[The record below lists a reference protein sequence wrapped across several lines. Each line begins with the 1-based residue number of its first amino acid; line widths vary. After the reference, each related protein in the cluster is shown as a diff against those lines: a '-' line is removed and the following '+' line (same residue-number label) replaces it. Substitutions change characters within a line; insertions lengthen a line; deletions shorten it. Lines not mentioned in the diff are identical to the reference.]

1 MPAGRKVIS
10 VALFLLIASSAN
22 AAERKYEGETEEG
35 RQRLALF
42 LGTTRDGGDSGFTV
56 GLEYE
61 YRASQAIGVGGLI
74 DHASGDFDSTL
85 LAGAFFFHFGHHWV
99 ALVAP
104 GMEFNEDDELALR
117 VGFAYE
123 FKVAKR
129 FNVAPAFNIDFVDGE
144 ERLVYGVNLGWG
156 F

>member
-1 MPAGRKVIS
+1 MKIGRTVTSI
-10 VALFLLIASSAN
+10 ALFLVMASSAY
-22 AAERKYEGETEEG
+22 AAESKHESDAEEG

-61 YRASQAIGVGGLI
+61 YRVSQAIGVGGLI
-74 DHASGDFDSTL
+74 DRAGGDFDSTL

-99 ALVAP
+99 ALLAP

-117 VGFAYE
+117 AGFAYE

-129 FNVAPAFNIDFVDGE
+129 FNVAPAFNIDFIDGE
-144 ERLVYGVNLGWG
+144 ERLVYGVNLGWT